1 MDLIPAVSYRRVSST
16 DQSDH
21 GYSLPKQL
29 EYDQRYAQDNQLD
42 LVADFCEDISGM
54 VPVGER
60 PEGRKLLDFL
70 KRRGAVALI
79 VHEADRLSRDIVD
92 LLGTVQSLLR
102 AGVQVHITD
111 VGHVKSELDIVLVI
125 RAWQGGAEHARIVAR
140 LARGKRG
147 KAESGKWVGGTPP
160 YGYRQMGIKRE
171 ARMVINESEA
181 EVVRSIFRWYT
192 VDRVSMLEIVDRL
205 NRADVPTQRGARWW
219 KGLIKKLISNETYA
233 GVAYY
238 AGIRIDLP
246 ELAIVDRETFE
257 RAQKLRQ
264 LNRERA
270 ARNRRREYLLSNHIR
285 CSCGETMAGTTMTDH
300 YQRSYYRCSQFQWSK
315 MLRTCELG
323 VPFASGFVVEHI
335 VWAHICELI
344 KNEELLQQSVS
355 EMQAAQQA
363 ETNQDEEIERYDRAI
378 AAAVKKIDRLLREF
392 GDDADEDV
400 YRSTKAAVREA
411 QRERDEAKVK
421 RTMLLS
427 QQHETDQARS
437 GQIRLVDKVREWRAL
452 IDQADFKFKREVL
465 EGLDVRVVFM
475 NDEHQ
480 QRVVAVSTA
489 LSLPKTYPYVMA
501 RRYKTLLKKQSA
513 GKTGGAVT

>member
-1 MDLIPAVSYRRVSST
+1 MDLVPAVSYRRVSST

-29 EYDQRYAQDNQLD
+29 EYDRQYAQDNQLD
-42 LVADFCEDISGM
+42 LVADFCEDISGT

-60 PEGRKLLDFL
+60 PEGRRLLDFL
-70 KRRGAVALI
+70 ARRGAAALI

-147 KAESGKWVGGTPP
+147 KAESGKWVGGSPP
-160 YGYRQMGIKRE
+160 YGYRQLGAKRE

-181 EVVRSIFRWYT
+181 EIVRSIFRWYT
-192 VDRVSMLEIVDRL
+192 IERVSMLEIADRL
-205 NRADVPTQRGARWW
+205 NRSGVPTLRGARWW

-233 GVAYY
+233 GVSYY

-246 ELAIVDRETFE
+246 ELAIVEREMFD
-257 RAQKLRQ
+257 RAQQLRQ

-270 ARNRRREYLLSNHIR
+270 ARNRKREYLLSNHIR
-285 CSCGETMAGTTMTDH
+285 CGCGETMTGTTMTDA

-315 MLRTCELG
+315 TLRTCALG

-335 VWAHICELI
+335 VWSHVCELI
-344 KNEELLQQSVS
+344 KDEALLQQSVA
-355 EMQAAQQA
+355 EVQAARKSAA
-363 ETNQDEEIERYDRAI
+363 EPEDEIERYDRLI

-400 YRSTKAAVREA
+400 DRSTKAAVHEA
-411 QRERDEAKVK
+411 QRERDEAKV
-421 RTMLLS
+421 RRAGLLS
-427 QQHETDQARS
+427 KQHETDRARS
-437 GQIRLVDKVREWRAL
+437 GQAQLIDQARAWRAL
-452 IDQADFKFKREVL
+452 IDQADFRFKREVL
-465 EGLDVRVVFM
+465 EGLDARVVLM
-475 NDEHQ
+475 DDEHG
-480 QRVVAVSTA
+480 QRVVVVGTA
-489 LSLPKTYPYVMA
+489 LSLPKAFPYVMA
-501 RRYKTLLKKQSA
+501 RRYRTLLKKR
-513 GKTGGAVT
+513 GGEG